1 MSCHTPPHLQPE
13 CCALGS
19 GLLSDAEANRYATTF
34 KVLGEPARLTIL
46 SHLAAAG
53 CPPTDV
59 TALTE
64 MLGMSQSTVSY
75 HLKKLCDAG
84 LLTAAATAAA
94 SSTRPSQTPSP
105 TCAEYSRSG
114 RTGES
119 HSSPGAMQGY

>member
-1 MSCHTPPHLQPE
+1 MSCHTPPHPQPE

-34 KVLGEPARLTIL
+34 KVLGDPARLTIL
-46 SHLAAAG
+46 SHQAAAG

-64 MLGMSQSTVSY
+64 MLGRSQSTVSY

-84 LLTAAATAAA
+84 LLH
-94 SSTRPSQTPSP
+94 R
-105 TCAEYSRSG
+105 RRHG
-114 RTGES
+114 RRVVHEAVPDAFADLRGVLQI
-119 HSSPGAMQGY
+119 G